1 MNCPHCGTLVP
12 NEARFCPGC
21 GQAATPAM
29 TASVGPAAPAL
40 SRETLLLAA
49 IGPNPHAYLESFLA
63 REQGLKGSIG
73 WHWPAF
79 FATFCW
85 MLYRKM
91 YGLACGYF
99 LLALI
104 LGYVVAPVLLG
115 IGGAGGSIAGLLIY
129 AGLFIL
135 PALYAG
141 ALYHRQ
147 CRKNIAFAQR
157 FQPDLQRQLEQ
168 IQRNGGTSAAGYVVP
183 IVLAG
188 GGVPV
193 IGILAAIA
201 IPAYQDYLTRSRL
214 NMLYQQ
220 ADQASRA
227 VGDYYRQHDRL
238 PASFADAGFE
248 PSPLREVRSE
258 ITLQTDGV
266 IDARIIEQNRDDR
279 TFQLRPT
286 LDAQGEIVWTCSSYE
301 VPDKQL
307 PLACRTNR

>member
-12 NEARFCPGC
+12 NDARFCPGC
-21 GQAATPAM
+21 GQAAVPA
-29 TASVGPAAPAL
+29 TVASAGPAAPTL

-49 IGPNPHAYLESFLA
+49 IGANPHAYLENFLA
-63 REQGLKGSIG
+63 REQGLKGSLG

-91 YGLACGYF
+91 YGLACGY
-99 LLALI
+99 LALALI
-104 LGYVVAPVLLG
+104 LGYIVAPVLLA
-115 IGGAGGSIAGLLIY
+115 IGGVGGTIAGLLVY
-129 AGLFIL
+129 AALFVL
-135 PALYAG
+135 PALYAS

-214 NMLYQQ
+214 QMLYQQ

-227 VGDYYRQHDRL
+227 VGDYYRQYDRL
-238 PASFADAGFE
+238 PASFADTGFE
-248 PSPLREVRSE
+248 PSPLREVHSE

-266 IDARIIEQNRDDR
+266 IDARIIERNRDDR
-279 TFQLRPT
+279 AFQLRPT
-286 LDAQGEIVWTCSSYE
+286 LDAEGQIVWTCSSNE
-301 VPDKQL
+301 VPDKHL
-307 PLACRTNR
+307 PVACRSQR

>member
-1 MNCPHCGTLVP
+1 M
-12 NEARFCPGC
+12 
-21 GQAATPAM
+21 
-29 TASVGPAAPAL
+29 
-40 SRETLLLAA
+40 AA
-49 IGPNPHAYLESFLA
+49 IGANPHAYLESFLA
-63 REQGLKGSIG
+63 REAGTKGSIG

-91 YGLACGYF
+91 YGLACGY
-99 LLALI
+99 LALAFI
-104 LGYVVAPVLLG
+104 LSIIVAPALM
-115 IGGAGGSIAGLLIY
+115 ATGGSIGGILAGLIY
-129 AGLFIL
+129 AGLFVV

-188 GGVPV
+188 GSVPV

-214 NMLYQQ
+214 QMLYQQ

-227 VGDYYRQHDRL
+227 VGDYYRQYDRL

-248 PSPLREVRSE
+248 PSPLREVHSE

-266 IDARIIEQNRDDR
+266 IDVRIIERNRDDR
-279 TFQLRPT
+279 AFQLRPT
-286 LDAQGEIVWTCSSYE
+286 LDAEGQIVWTCSSNE
-301 VPDKQL
+301 VPDKHL
-307 PLACRTNR
+307 PVACRSQR

>member
-1 MNCPHCGTLVP
+1 MNCPHCGTSFP
-12 NEARFCPGC
+12 NDARFCPGC
-21 GQAATPAM
+21 GQPAAPAD
-29 TASVGPAAPAL
+29 AGLVAAPAL

-49 IGPNPHAYLESFLA
+49 IGANPHAYLESFLA
-63 REQGLKGSIG
+63 REQGHKGSIG

-99 LLALI
+99 VLAFI

-201 IPAYQDYLTRSRL
+201 IPAYQDYTHRARL
-214 NMLYQQ
+214 SALHLQ
-220 ADQASRA
+220 AKQAGNA
-227 VGDYYRQHDRL
+227 VSDYYRSHDRL
-238 PASFADAGFE
+238 PATLEAAGFTPPAE
-248 PSPLREVRSE
+248 PAAEFVLAN
-258 ITLQTDGV
+258 DGV
-266 IDARIIEQNRDDR
+266 ISVHPSLAAFDGKTLE
-279 TFQLRPT
+279 LRPN
-286 LDAQGEIVWTCSSYE
+286 LNEDGDIVWTCSSQDIAERY
-301 VPDKQL
+301 L
-307 PLACRTNR
+307 PHACRQGR